1 MKKQIEL
8 PTFGTQE
15 ELILTHV
22 SEKYSGY
29 GHRTITAE
37 LEYRGETNSFSHTTN
52 DMPSFD
58 KAKGIKGYEE
68 RQLAYFGLIDYQ
80 IEDAIVEWTQNI
92 DYDKE

>member
-15 ELILTHV
+15 ELILTDV
-22 SEKYSGY
+22 SEKFSGY

-37 LEYRGETNSFSHTTN
+37 IEYRGETNSFSHTTDNMPGFDAAN
-52 DMPSFD
+52 DIED
-58 KAKGIKGYEE
+58 YEE
-68 RQLAYFGLIDYQ
+68 KQLALFELIDYQ
-80 IEDAIVEWTQNI
+80 IQDAIVEWTQNI